1 MTEALRILVIDDNPD
16 DRLLTSRA
24 LRRELPDVE
33 VERIA
38 DEAAFARALD
48 TGRFD
53 AVVTDYRLGW
63 GDGIGVL
70 RAIKARYPDHTVIM
84 FTSAGDEET
93 AVEAMKSGLDDY
105 VVKSPRHFAR
115 LPMVVRR
122 ALERAETHRRGAEAE
137 ERFRLMAE
145 GARGFAFVMLDAEG
159 RITDWNAGAEQMFG
173 YEAEEIVGEH
183 SSIFFTPEDREAGL
197 PERELERATRE
208 GRAEDD
214 NWLVREDGSRFWANG
229 VTIAL
234 SEGGLRGFAKVVRDE
249 TERKRY
255 EDALRAS
262 EEKFRLLAAQL
273 PAYVWTTDRDLR
285 MTSVMGIGLPRL
297 GINPD
302 QLMGRT
308 LEDVRGPQDPSV
320 PTITAH
326 LRALEG
332 ESAAYETTFRDRD
345 LESRVE
351 PLRDATGQIVGC
363 LGVAIDVTERKWVER
378 RLAVQYEVNRVL
390 SEAPNLQDAAPR
402 VLRTIGEGLGW
413 NYGALW
419 TVDHEAGVLRCVQT
433 WHTPSVDF
441 AAFVAASRAT
451 AFRMGEGLPGS
462 VWRDAEARWV
472 SDTAAEPD
480 FPRLAVAAS
489 EGLRSGFGL
498 PIRLDGRV
506 IAVIEFLSRRA
517 RERDRAPWRWRRS
530 SARSS
535 GSSWSARE
543 RRKRWSS
550 ARASRR

>member
-70 RAIKARYPDHTVIM
+70 RAIKARFPDHPVIM
-84 FTSAGDEET
+84 FTSTGDEET

-122 ALERAETHRRGAEAE
+122 ALERAETHRRAAEAE

-159 RITDWNAGAEQMFG
+159 RITDWNAGAEQLFG

-285 MTSVMGIGLPRL
+285 MTSVMGTGLPRL

-308 LEDVRGPQDPSV
+308 L
-320 PTITAH
+320 
-326 LRALEG
+326 
-332 ESAAYETTFRDRD
+332 
-345 LESRVE
+345 
-351 PLRDATGQIVGC
+351 
-363 LGVAIDVTERKWVER
+363 
-378 RLAVQYEVNRVL
+378 
-390 SEAPNLQDAAPR
+390 
-402 VLRTIGEGLGW
+402 
-413 NYGALW
+413 
-419 TVDHEAGVLRCVQT
+419 
-433 WHTPSVDF
+433 
-441 AAFVAASRAT
+441 
-451 AFRMGEGLPGS
+451 
-462 VWRDAEARWV
+462 
-472 SDTAAEPD
+472 
-480 FPRLAVAAS
+480 
-489 EGLRSGFGL
+489 
-498 PIRLDGRV
+498 
-506 IAVIEFLSRRA
+506 
-517 RERDRAPWRWRRS
+517 
-530 SARSS
+530 
-535 GSSWSARE
+535 
-543 RRKRWSS
+543 
-550 ARASRR
+550 